1 MHTAACT
8 NVQIVDICWVLSAL
22 HSLPCWGI
30 NRTPPP
36 PPPPPTTTTSRY
48 FLGEAGNKAPS
59 QTQVDPKRY
68 TLRRGR
74 SYKEL
79 GRLVRPAPCEDCVLR
94 PASSALLSIQGA
106 TPHPFSN
113 LRFCLRYSNFVSTT
127 YN

>member
-8 NVQIVDICWVLSAL
+8 KVQIVDICWVLSAP

-30 NRTPPP
+30 NRTYPHHCPPP
-36 PPPPPTTTTSRY
+36 TSRY
-48 FLGEAGNKAPS
+48 FLGEAGNNAPS

-68 TLRRGR
+68 TLSRGW
-74 SYKEL
+74 SYEEL

-106 TPHPFSN
+106 IPHPFSN
-113 LRFCLRYSNFVSTT
+113 LCFCLGYSDFVSTT